1 MGTGIVG
8 RVPKVRERLSI
19 NLDHFERRALDHT
32 GLRAAAVAVTLCMAG
47 GVPSFVLTRRTDK
60 MRRHAGQWALPGG
73 RTDEGE
79 TPEQAAR
86 RELLEEVGL
95 AVGPES
101 VLGLLDD
108 YATRSG
114 FVITP
119 VVVWAGD
126 DPIFVADPHEV
137 AEVHVLPLAQLERPD
152 SPRFIT
158 IPESPRPVVQLPLVD
173 TLVHAPTAA
182 ILYQMREVLVHGR
195 STRVAHLEQPVFA
208 WT

>member
-1 MGTGIVG
+1 
-8 RVPKVRERLSI
+8 VRERFGN
-19 NLDHFERRALDHT
+19 NLERFERRALDPT
-32 GLRAAAVAVTLCMAG
+32 GMRAAAVAVTLFMAG
-47 GVPSFVLTRRTDK
+47 GVPSFVLTRRASK
-60 MRRHAGQWALPGG
+60 LSRHAGQWALPGG
-73 RTDEGE
+73 RTDDGE
-79 TPEQAAR
+79 SPAQAAC

-95 AVGPES
+95 AVEPDA

-108 YATRSG
+108 YGTRSG

-126 DPIFVADPHEV
+126 DPIFVADPREV
-137 AEVHVLPLAQLERPD
+137 AAIYVLPLDQLDRPD

-173 TLVHAPTAA
+173 TLIHAPTAA
-182 ILYQMREVLVHGR
+182 ILYQTREVVVHGR
-195 STRVAHLEQPVFA
+195 PTRVAHLEQPVFA

>member
-8 RVPKVRERLSI
+8 RVPKVRERFGI
-19 NLDHFERRALDHT
+19 NLDRFERRALDAT
-32 GLRAAAVAVTLCMAG
+32 GLRVAAVAVTLCVWRG
-47 GVPSFVLTRRTDK
+47 EPSFVLTRRTAK
-60 MRRHAGQWALPGG
+60 LRRHAGQWALPGG
-73 RTDEGE
+73 RKDEDE
-79 TPEQAAR
+79 TPEQTAR

-95 AVGPES
+95 ALGPDA

-108 YATRSG
+108 YVTRSG

-137 AEVHVLPLAQLERPD
+137 AEVHVLPLSQLDRPD

-182 ILYQMREVLVHGR
+182 ILYQMREVVVHGR
-195 STRVAHLEQPVFA
+195 PTRVAHLEQPVFA

>member
-1 MGTGIVG
+1 MATGIVG
-8 RVPKVRERLSI
+8 RVPKVRERFGI
-19 NLDHFERRALDHT
+19 NLEGFERRALDPT
-32 GLRAAAVAVTLCMAG
+32 GLRVAAVAVTLCMAA
-47 GVPSFVLTRRTDK
+47 GVPSFVLTRRASK
-60 MRRHAGQWALPGG
+60 MRNHAGQWALPGG
-73 RTDEGE
+73 RKDEDE
-79 TPEQAAR
+79 TPEQTAR

-95 AVGPES
+95 DVGPDT

-108 YATRSG
+108 YVTRSG

-126 DPIFVADPHEV
+126 DPVLVADPGEV
-137 AEVHVLPLAQLERPD
+137 AAIYVLPLAQLDRPD

-158 IPESPRPVVQLPLVD
+158 IPESSRPVVQMPLVD
-173 TLVHAPTAA
+173 TLIHAPTAA
-182 ILYQMREVLVHGR
+182 ILYQMREVVVHGR

>member
-1 MGTGIVG
+1 MVTGTVG
-8 RVPKVRERLSI
+8 RVPKVRERFGI
-19 NLDHFERRALDHT
+19 NLERFERRALDPT
-32 GLRAAAVAVTLCMAG
+32 GLRVAAVAVTLCTAG
-47 GVPSFVLTRRTDK
+47 GVPSFVLTRRASK
-60 MRRHAGQWALPGG
+60 MRDHAGQWALPGG
-73 RTDEGE
+73 GKDEGE
-79 TPEQAAR
+79 TPEETAR

-95 AVGPES
+95 GVGPDA

-108 YATRSG
+108 YVTRSG

-126 DPIFVADPHEV
+126 DPVLVADPREV
-137 AEVHVLPLAQLERPD
+137 AEIYVLPLAQLDRPD
-152 SPRFIT
+152 SPRFVT

-173 TLVHAPTAA
+173 TLIHAPTAA
-182 ILYQMREVLVHGR
+182 ILYQMREVVVHGR